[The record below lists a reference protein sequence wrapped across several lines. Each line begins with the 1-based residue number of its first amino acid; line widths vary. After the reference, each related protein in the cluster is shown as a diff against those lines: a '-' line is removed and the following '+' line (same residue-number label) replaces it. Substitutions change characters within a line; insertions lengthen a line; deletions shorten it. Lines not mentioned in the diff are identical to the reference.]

1 MYTQLLTEL
10 PKYNELYRTFISLSI
25 STFAFSISIS
35 IYIPISIIIRLYYII
50 LYYIILFNFINS
62 RLRAG
67 VTTCNGTLSINLSVN
82 FKGSLDSLDSL
93 DSSLL
98 SINKVDYHNVS

>member
-10 PKYNELYRTFISLSI
+10 PKYNDLYRTFISLSI

-50 LYYIILFNFINS
+50 LYYII
-62 RLRAG
+62 
-67 VTTCNGTLSINLSVN
+67 
-82 FKGSLDSLDSL
+82 
-93 DSSLL
+93 
-98 SINKVDYHNVS
+98 